1 MAKRRRAKASPT
13 RGVSGNPARRALQ
26 LAARQPS
33 PDPRSV
39 LFESLMETAGDQW
52 WPGSQNAIIERLAD
66 LPARSP
72 LRLENAVVDLVG
84 EEMWTRTQ
92 TETMGFHWNQYLATL
107 ADLVRDKIQIAART
121 GGQIDDLWRMLHGL
135 AAMTPPSSGE
145 MLRRDPG
152 LAVREAIEDAT
163 TALAGAGIAPGW
175 PGEILRAA
183 PAGQPLLLADEYGSR
198 YALLAPFA
206 WGEEDPHWY
215 CWDIDRCT
223 GDQVVHAAVFASP
236 EEALAE
242 WRAAVGTHAAPASTQ
257 PAPCDQATARDL
269 LDPLCRSDLLGALLL
284 GSESQ
289 QLIAERFR
297 LRQRAGALCES
308 FAVAPEPKPRQDLN
322 PIIDD
327 FAAWIRDRDDH
338 RPEREDIATLADTW
352 SHLCGP
358 GYYACSPHR
367 IEHTVILVADGY
379 IKKYA
384 EAILDLLP
392 QWVEWCIER
401 TGLTGE
407 LAERARRAAADNR
420 WDGSDSMDLRRTE

>member
-1 MAKRRRAKASPT
+1 
-13 RGVSGNPARRALQ
+13 
-26 LAARQPS
+26 
-33 PDPRSV
+33 V
-39 LFESLMETAGDQW
+39 LFESLMGTAGDEW
-52 WPGSQNAIIERLAD
+52 WPDSQSAIVERLAD
-66 LPARSP
+66 LPAHSP

-84 EEMWTRTQ
+84 EEMWARTQ
-92 TETMGFHWNQYLATL
+92 TETMGFHWDQYLASL
-107 ADLVRDKIQIAART
+107 ADLVRDEIQIAART
-121 GGQIDDLWRMLHGL
+121 GGQMADLWRMLHGL
-135 AAMTPPSSGE
+135 AAMTAPSSGE
-145 MLRRDPG
+145 MLRRDPD
-152 LAVREAIEDAT
+152 LAVREAVKDAT
-163 TALAGAGIAPGW
+163 TALAEAGIVPGW

-183 PAGQPLLLADEYGSR
+183 PAGEPLLLADEYGSR

-206 WGEEDPHWY
+206 WGEDDPHWY

-223 GDQVVHAAVFASP
+223 RDQVVHAAVFPSP

-269 LDPLCRSDLLGALLL
+269 LDPLCRSDLLGTLLI
-284 GSESQ
+284 GTESQ
-289 QLIAERFR
+289 QLIAEHFR
-297 LRQRAGALCES
+297 LRQRARALCES
-308 FAVAPEPKPRQDLN
+308 FTVPPGPRPEQDLN
-322 PIIDD
+322 SIIDD
-327 FAAWIRDRDDH
+327 FAAWLRDRDDH

-352 SHLCGP
+352 SRLYGP

-392 QWVEWCIER
+392 RWVEWCIER
-401 TGLTGE
+401 TGLTGG
-407 LAERARRAAADNR
+407 LAERARQAAANNR

>member
-1 MAKRRRAKASPT
+1 M
-13 RGVSGNPARRALQ
+13 
-26 LAARQPS
+26 
-33 PDPRSV
+33 
-39 LFESLMETAGDQW
+39 LFESLMGTAGDQW
-52 WPGSQNAIIERLAD
+52 WPDSQDAIIERLAD
-66 LPARSP
+66 LPAYSP

-92 TETMGFHWNQYLATL
+92 TETMGFHWDQYLASL
-107 ADLVRDKIQIAART
+107 ADLVRDEIQIAART
-121 GGQIDDLWRMLHGL
+121 GGQIDDLWRMLYGL

-145 MLRRDPG
+145 MLRRDLD
-152 LAVREAIEDAT
+152 LAIREAIKDTT
-163 TALAGAGIAPGW
+163 TALAKAGIAPGW
-175 PGEILRAA
+175 PSEILRAT
-183 PAGQPLLLADEYGSR
+183 PAGEPLLLSDAYGSR
-198 YALLAPFA
+198 YAFLAPFA

-223 GDQVVHAAVFASP
+223 GDRVVHAAVFASP

-242 WRAAVGTHAAPASTQ
+242 WRAAVGTHAASASTQ

-289 QLIAERFR
+289 QLIAERYR
-297 LRQRAGALCES
+297 LRQRARALCES
-308 FAVAPEPKPRQDLN
+308 FTVAPEPKPKQDLN

-327 FAAWIRDRDDH
+327 FAAWLRDRDDH

-352 SHLCGP
+352 SRVCGA

-367 IEHTVILVADGY
+367 IEHTVILVSDGY

-407 LAERARRAAADNR
+407 LAERSRQTAANNR

>member
-1 MAKRRRAKASPT
+1 M
-13 RGVSGNPARRALQ
+13 
-26 LAARQPS
+26 
-33 PDPRSV
+33 
-39 LFESLMETAGDQW
+39 LFESLMGTAGDQW
-52 WPGSQNAIIERLAD
+52 WPDSHNAIIERLAD
-66 LPARSP
+66 LPAHSP

-84 EEMWTRTQ
+84 EELWARTQ
-92 TETMGFHWNQYLATL
+92 TETMGFHWDQYLASL
-107 ADLVRDKIQIAART
+107 ADLVRDEIQMAART
-121 GGQIDDLWRMLHGL
+121 GGPTSDLWRLLHGL
-135 AAMTPPSSGE
+135 AAMTPPSSGQT
-145 MLRRDPG
+145 LRRDPD
-152 LAVREAIEDAT
+152 LAVREAIKDTT
-163 TALAGAGIAPGW
+163 TALAKAGIAPGW
-175 PGEILRAA
+175 PSEILRAT
-183 PAGQPLLLADEYGSR
+183 PTGEPLLLADEYGSR

-215 CWDIDRCT
+215 CWDIDRCAR
-223 GDQVVHAAVFASP
+223 DQVVHAAVFASP

-257 PAPCDQATARDL
+257 PAPCDEATARDL
-269 LDPLCRSDLLGALLL
+269 LDPLRRSGLLGALLL

-289 QLIAERFR
+289 QLIAEHFR
-297 LRQRAGALCES
+297 LSQRAGALCES
-308 FAVAPEPKPRQDLN
+308 FAVAPEPKPERDLA

-327 FAAWIRDRDDH
+327 FAAWLRDRADH

-352 SHLCGP
+352 SRLSGP

-384 EAILDLLP
+384 EAVLDLLP

-407 LAERARRAAADNR
+407 LAERARQAAANNR
-420 WDGSDSMDLRRTE
+420 WDGSDTMDLRRTE

>member
-1 MAKRRRAKASPT
+1 MAKKRKAKANPT
-13 RGVSGNPARRALQ
+13 RGVSGHPARRALQ

-33 PDPRSV
+33 PDARSG
-39 LFESLMETAGDQW
+39 LFESLLGTAGDQW
-52 WPGSQNAIIERLAD
+52 WPNSHNAIIERLAD
-66 LPARSP
+66 LPAHSP

-92 TETMGFHWNQYLATL
+92 TETMGFHWDQYLASL
-107 ADLVRDKIQIAART
+107 ADLVRDEIQIAART
-121 GGQIDDLWRMLHGL
+121 GGQMDDLWRLLHGL
-135 AAMTPPSSGE
+135 AAMTAPSSGE
-145 MLRRDPG
+145 ILRRDLD
-152 LAVREAIEDAT
+152 LAVREAIKDTT
-163 TALAGAGIAPGW
+163 TALAKAGIAPGW
-175 PGEILRAA
+175 PSGILRAA

-223 GDQVVHAAVFASP
+223 GDRVVHAAVFASP
-236 EEALAE
+236 EDALAE

-284 GSESQ
+284 GNESQ
-289 QLIAERFR
+289 QLIAEHFR
-297 LRQRAGALCES
+297 LRQRARALCES
-308 FAVAPEPKPRQDLN
+308 FTVPAEPKPQQDLN

-327 FAAWIRDRDDH
+327 FTAWLRDRDDH
-338 RPEREDIATLADTW
+338 TPEREDIATLADTW
-352 SHLCGP
+352 SHLSGP

-407 LAERARRAAADNR
+407 LAERARQAAANNR
-420 WDGSDSMDLRRTE
+420 WDGSGSMDLRRTE

>member
-1 MAKRRRAKASPT
+1 M
-13 RGVSGNPARRALQ
+13 
-26 LAARQPS
+26 
-33 PDPRSV
+33 
-39 LFESLMETAGDQW
+39 LFESLMGTAGDQW
-52 WPGSQNAIIERLAD
+52 WPDSQDAIIERLTD
-66 LPARSP
+66 LPAYSP

-84 EEMWTRTQ
+84 EEMWTRTR
-92 TETMGFHWNQYLATL
+92 TESMGFHWDQYLASL
-107 ADLVRDKIQIAART
+107 ADLVRDEIQMAART

-145 MLRRDPG
+145 MLRRDLD
-152 LAVREAIEDAT
+152 LAIREAIKDT
-163 TALAGAGIAPGW
+163 TMDLAEAGIAPGW
-175 PGEILRAA
+175 PSEILRAT
-183 PAGQPLLLADEYGSR
+183 PAGGPLLLADAYGSR
-198 YALLAPFA
+198 YAFLAPFA

-223 GDQVVHAAVFASP
+223 GDRVVHAAVFASP

-242 WRAAVGTHAAPASTQ
+242 WRAAVGMHAASASTQ

-289 QLIAERFR
+289 QLIAERYR
-297 LRQRAGALCES
+297 LRQRARALCES
-308 FAVAPEPKPRQDLN
+308 FTVAPEPKPKPKQDLN

-327 FAAWIRDRDDH
+327 FAAWLRDRDDH

-352 SHLCGP
+352 SRVCGA

-367 IEHTVILVADGY
+367 IEHTVILVSDGY

-407 LAERARRAAADNR
+407 LAERSRQAAANNR

>member
-1 MAKRRRAKASPT
+1 MAKKRKAKANPT
-13 RGVSGNPARRALQ
+13 RGVSGHPGRRALQ

-33 PDPRSV
+33 LDPRSE
-39 LFESLMETAGDQW
+39 LLESLLGTAGDQW
-52 WPGSQNAIIERLAD
+52 WPDSQNAIIERLAD
-66 LPARSP
+66 LPAHSP

-84 EEMWTRTQ
+84 EELWTRTQ
-92 TETMGFHWNQYLATL
+92 TETSGFHWDQYLASL
-107 ADLVRDKIQIAART
+107 ADLVRDEIQIAART
-121 GGQIDDLWRMLHGL
+121 GGQIDDLWRLLHGL

-145 MLRRDPG
+145 MLRRDPD
-152 LAVREAIEDAT
+152 LAVRKAIKDTT
-163 TALAGAGIAPGW
+163 TALAKAGIAPGW
-175 PGEILRAA
+175 PSEILRAT
-183 PAGQPLLLADEYGSR
+183 PAGEPLLLTDEYGSR

-223 GDQVVHAAVFASP
+223 GDQVVHAAVFVSP

-257 PAPCDQATARDL
+257 PTPCDQATARSL

-284 GSESQ
+284 GSETQ
-289 QLIAERFR
+289 QLIAEHFR
-297 LRQRAGALCES
+297 LRQRARALCES
-308 FAVAPEPKPRQDLN
+308 FIAAPEPKSKQDLN

-327 FAAWIRDRDDH
+327 FAAWLCDRDDH

-352 SHLCGP
+352 SRLPGP

-379 IKKYA
+379 VKKYA

-407 LAERARRAAADNR
+407 LAERARQAAANNR